1 MARTKAIEP
10 DATTGSDKTEQILQ
24 GAMQEFLAHGYAGT
38 SMDKVAKTGGVSKA
52 TIYSY
57 FQDKEGLFAAVV
69 QRLAAEKFV
78 YFETVTECTE
88 PAIALRF
95 VATAILDHA
104 DLEPH
109 FLTFLRLVIAESGR
123 FPQLAQIFVRNLTK
137 PGIERLTKY
146 LASHRELKLPDP
158 EATARIFIGS
168 LVHFQLAQDMMHGK
182 EIIPMERDR
191 LIDGLL
197 HLILRSESNS

>member
-1 MARTKAIEP
+1 MATNKAIEP
-10 DATTGSDKTEQILQ
+10 DGTTGGDKSQQILQ

-38 SMDKVAKTGGVSKA
+38 SMDKVAKAGGVSKA

-57 FQDKEGLFAAVV
+57 FQDKEGLFAALV

-78 YFETVTECTE
+78 DFDGVPESTE
-88 PAIALRF
+88 PAIGLRF
-95 VATAILDHA
+95 VATTILDHA
-104 DLEPH
+104 NLEPH
-109 FLTFLRLVIAESGR
+109 FLTFVRLVIAESGR

-137 PGIERLTKY
+137 PGIERLTQY
-146 LASHRELKLPDP
+146 LASHPELKLPDP

-168 LVHFQLAQDMMHGK
+168 LVYFQLTQDMMHGK

-197 HLILRSESNS
+197 QLILPRES